1 MAESALPGT
10 AADDSAFEDATFRK
24 VAWRLIPI
32 LFATY
37 FVSFLDRVNVGF
49 AKLQMAS
56 DLRFSDEVYGFGAGI
71 FFIGYF
77 LFELPSNLVLARVGA
92 RRWIARI
99 AITWSLASGAFMF
112 TGHVPWGPVSALFGC
127 TDAEFT
133 FYLLRFVLGVAEAGL
148 VPGVLLY
155 LTFWFPA
162 TRRAHVVA
170 LFFIAIPL
178 ANALGS
184 PLSGA
189 ILQFMDGAQGLRGWQ
204 WLFLVEALPS
214 LALGFLLLV
223 GLPDRPEDAR
233 WLSAA
238 ERALIADRLAM
249 DAAGKAAHRERS
261 RFVDIFTDWRVWALA
276 LADFCRGVYNNAI
289 TFWTPTIVQ
298 EIGIGKKDY
307 FMVGLVA
314 MVPWGIGAAVM
325 ILWARS
331 SDRTGERRWH
341 LCFASLLA
349 AAGLVLLAFAAHS
362 PSVSIV
368 ALAMVASGA
377 MAWLAVFWT
386 LPTAFLSGTAAA
398 GGIAWINALAML
410 SGYVGPDTVG
420 RIRGA
425 NAGDDSFAFLLLA
438 ALALFG
444 TVLSFVLASH
454 RPKSSPAR

>member
-1 MAESALPGT
+1 MATRVAAVDES
-10 AADDSAFEDATFRK
+10 ATFRK
-24 VAWRLIPI
+24 VMWRIVPL
-32 LFATY
+32 LFAGY
-37 FVSFLDRVNVGF
+37 FAAFLDRVNVGF

-56 DLRFSDEVYGFGAGI
+56 DLQFSDEVYGFGAGV

-77 LFELPSNLVLARVGA
+77 LFELPSNLILQRVGA

-99 AITWSLASGAFMF
+99 AITWSLASATFMF
-112 TGHVPWGPVSALFGC
+112 TDAIHWGPVSAAFGC

-133 FYLLRFVLGVAEAGL
+133 FDVLRFILGVAEAGF

-162 TRRAHVVA
+162 ARRAHVVA

-189 ILQFMDGAQGLRGWQ
+189 ILQFLDEVQGLRGWQ
-204 WLFLVEALPS
+204 WLFLLEAIPS
-214 LALGFLLLV
+214 LLIGILILFV
-223 GLPDRPEDAR
+223 LPDSPRDAR
-233 WLSAA
+233 WLSDA
-238 ERALIADRLAM
+238 ERGIIEDRLAA
-249 DAAGKAAHRERS
+249 DERRKAAHGQRS
-261 RFVDIFTDWRVWALA
+261 KIGDIFTDWRVWALA
-276 LADFCRGVYNNAI
+276 LADFCRGVYSNAMS
-289 TFWTPTIVQ
+289 FWMPTIIQ
-298 EIGIGKKDY
+298 ELGVDKRDY
-307 FMVGLVA
+307 LSVGFIAMIPWGLGAVA
-314 MVPWGIGAAVM
+314 MVV
-325 ILWARS
+325 WARR

-341 LCFASLLA
+341 LSSASFLA
-349 AAGLVLLAFAAHS
+349 AVGLLMLAFVGHD
-362 PSVSIV
+362 PMLSIV
-368 ALAMVASGA
+368 ALTMVAAGA

-410 SGYVGPDTVG
+410 SGYVGPDTIG

-425 NAGDDSFAFLLLA
+425 NAGDTSSAFLLLA
-438 ALALFG
+438 VLALFG

-454 RPKSSPAR
+454 RPKAA

>member
-1 MAESALPGT
+1 MADAISDEGRFE
-10 AADDSAFEDATFRK
+10 AATYRK
-24 VAWRLIPI
+24 LLWRLAPL
-32 LFATY
+32 LFFGY
-37 FVSFLDRVNVGF
+37 FVAFLDRVNVGF

-56 DLRFSDEVYGFGAGI
+56 DLQFSDEVYGFGAGV

-77 LFELPSNLVLARVGA
+77 FLELPSNLILNKVGA

-112 TGHVPWGPVSALFGC
+112 TGHVHWGPVSAAFGC

-133 FYLLRFVLGVAEAGL
+133 FYVLRFLLGAAEAGL

-162 TRRAHVVA
+162 ARRAHVVA

-184 PLSGA
+184 PVSGA
-189 ILQFMDGAQGLRGWQ
+189 ILQYMDGLRELRGWQ
-204 WLFLVEALPS
+204 WLFLIEALPS
-214 LALGFLLLV
+214 LGFGVLVLAL
-223 GLPDRPEDAR
+223 LPDGPKEAR
-233 WLSAA
+233 WLDDR
-238 ERALIADRLAM
+238 ERALIERRLHEDHLRKEAHGHRSAM
-249 DAAGKAAHRERS
+249 I
-261 RFVDIFTDWRVWALA
+261 DIFRDWRVWALA
-276 LADFCRGVYNNAI
+276 FADFCRGVYSNALS
-289 TFWTPTIVQ
+289 FWMPTIVQ
-298 EIGIGKKDY
+298 ELGVPKGDY
-307 FMVGLVA
+307 LRVGLIS
-314 MVPWGIGAAVM
+314 MVPWGIGAVAMVV
-325 ILWARS
+325 WARR

-341 LCFASLLA
+341 LTAASLTA
-349 AAGLVLLAFAAHS
+349 AAGLLMLAFAGHS
-362 PSVSIV
+362 VAISLV

-410 SGYVGPDTVG
+410 SGYVGPDTLG
-420 RIRGA
+420 RVRGA

-438 ALALFG
+438 VFALAG
-444 TVLSFVLASH
+444 TVVTFVLAGRKA
-454 RPKSSPAR
+454 RPASA